1 MNFGQAIGSFWTRYF
16 DFQGRSSRSEYWWAI
31 LFIALVFIPLF
42 FLEEIY
48 AESSWKYYSWQRV
61 PAFELL
67 EFLLSTATTI
77 PLTSLAVRRLHDISR
92 SGWWCLLPA
101 SSLLFLADAEIIYE
115 TQLVQDFS
123 YVFFGLALVGSFILL
138 IVWACFPGHKK
149 NEFGNNPLT
158 GK

>member
-67 EFLLSTATTI
+67 EFLLSTATFI
-77 PLTSLAVRRLHDISR
+77 PYYSLTVRRLHDISR

-123 YVFFGLALVGSFILL
+123 YVFFGLALVGSSILL

>member
-16 DFQGRSSRSEYWWAI
+16 DFQGRSSRSEYWWAV
-31 LFIALVFIPLF
+31 LFIALLFVPLF
-42 FLEEIY
+42 IFEAIY
-48 AESSWKYYSWQRV
+48 AESTGMYYSWQRV

-92 SGWWCLLPA
+92 SGWWCLLPVT
-101 SSLLFLADAEIIYE
+101 SLLFLADAEIIYE
-115 TQLVQDFS
+115 TKLVQEFS
-123 YVFFGLALVGSFILL
+123 YVFFVLALVGSYILL
-138 IVWACFPGHKK
+138 IVWACLPGHKK

>member
-31 LFIALVFIPLF
+31 LFIVLVFIPLGIF
-42 FLEEIY
+42 EAIY
-48 AESSWKYYSWQRV
+48 AESSGMYYSWQRV
-61 PAFELL
+61 PGFELL
-67 EFLLSTATTI
+67 EFLLSTATFI
-77 PLTSLAVRRLHDISR
+77 PYYSLTVRRLHDISR

-123 YVFFGLALVGSFILL
+123 YVFFGLALVGSSILL